1 MTAAYLK
8 EVGKIFGTT
17 AVKLILISSHQQ
29 TVTGGY
35 FDRSIRLER
44 GDASEPLLGSSRT
57 SASEDP
63 ITGLEQPVP
72 LRHLLNFRVLIPVA
86 SYVCLAS
93 LHAGSNAIQP
103 LFLAMPVNIGGL
115 GLPSRNVGYILG
127 TYGFANSMFQLVML
141 GRLVRR
147 FGVKAVFVTSI
158 SAFIPIYSLSPIM
171 NLLVRRNGFSYLIW
185 VVLGCQLSAS
195 LVMELGY
202 GAYPFTDN
210 LSPGVYQAKFGLG
223 CVYMYIT
230 AASPNKRS
238 LGATNGLSQTLV
250 SIGRILTPV
259 MASSLLSFSIQYHIL
274 WGYAAYI
281 ALVFLTIGGIGLA
294 SKLPTTLNTN
304 DY

>member
-1 MTAAYLK
+1 MWITYPYFLPSAVLSVVAFIGVAVTAAYLK
-8 EVGKIFGTT
+8 EVGKFSGTLRW
-17 AVKLILISSHQQ
+17 KLILISHRQ

-44 GDASEPLLGSSRT
+44 GNASDSEPLLGSSRT
-57 SASEDP
+57 SPSGNP
-63 ITGLEQPVP
+63 ITGFEQPVP
-72 LRHLLNFRVLIPVA
+72 LRHLLNLRVLIPVA

-127 TYGFANSMFQLVML
+127 TYGFANSLFQLVML

-202 GAYPFTDN
+202 GAYPLTDN
-210 LSPGVYQAKFGLG
+210 LSQESIKLSLDQVVFTCTSRLHHPTKGL
-223 CVYMYIT
+223 
-230 AASPNKRS
+230 
-238 LGATNGLSQTLV
+238 
-250 SIGRILTPV
+250 
-259 MASSLLSFSIQYHIL
+259 
-274 WGYAAYI
+274 
-281 ALVFLTIGGIGLA
+281 
-294 SKLPTTLNTN
+294 
-304 DY
+304 